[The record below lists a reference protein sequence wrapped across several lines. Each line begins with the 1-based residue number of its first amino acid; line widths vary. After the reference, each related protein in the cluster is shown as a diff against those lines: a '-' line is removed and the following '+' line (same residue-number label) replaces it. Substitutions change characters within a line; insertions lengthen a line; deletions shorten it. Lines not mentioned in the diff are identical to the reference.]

1 MKNSIN
7 SIFVVYQRGRH
18 NSCDEYYV
26 ATNKGLCYLS
36 PRYTWLETVEFLK
49 SKGHT
54 LATKEKAI
62 ELLEEFNAEIEK
74 TNEENYIDWCNWIT
88 EEKAAGYSVVG
99 NFFDDYEW
107 TAELEEYKGING
119 KLVTEEELIH
129 EYSVNTLAHEW
140 RHDVSSWLQM
150 KKAEKN
156 LRKWYKK

>member
-1 MKNSIN
+1 MKMNN
-7 SIFVVYQRGRH
+7 NIFVVYQKGRR

-36 PRYTWLETVEFLK
+36 PRYTWEKTFKFLK

-62 ELLEEFNAEIEK
+62 ELLKEFNNSVEA
-74 TNEENYIDWCNWIT
+74 TNEENYTEWCSWIT
-88 EEKAAGYSVVG
+88 EEKEAGYNVIG
-99 NFFDDYEW
+99 DFFDDYEW
-107 TAELEEYKGING
+107 TAELKEYKRINN
-119 KLVTEEELIH
+119 KLVTEEELVH

-140 RHDVSSWLQM
+140 RHDLSSWIRM

>member
-1 MKNSIN
+1 MKMNN
-7 SIFVVYQRGRH
+7 NIFVVYQKGRR

-36 PRYTWLETVEFLK
+36 PRYSWEETFEFLK

-62 ELLEEFNAEIEK
+62 ELLKEFNNSIEA
-74 TNEENYIDWCNWIT
+74 TNEENYTEWCSWI
-88 EEKAAGYSVVG
+88 EEQEEEGYNTLG

-107 TAELEEYKGING
+107 TAELKEYKRINN
-119 KLVTEEELIH
+119 KLVTEEELVH

-140 RHDVSSWLQM
+140 RHDLSSWIRM